1 VRALLLISVSWLL
14 AFTLPVLAEDS
25 SWPANSA
32 HPSDTGLHQFELGL
46 QTADIRTGCIGS
58 ALSCPLPSFALGAGG
73 AMNLTQHFS
82 LDANF
87 LITPQSAS
95 YVTNTFGGHAS
106 ELLVGAR
113 AEVRARHYGF
123 FLKAQLGYFSWSHL
137 FTEDAYP
144 PPTNFVVSYGRR
156 TYFATDVGAGLEY
169 SPSARIHLRGEV
181 TDLILHEGHAGW
193 TNNLQPIAGIY
204 YGLGKQLQWK
214 PPIYEAR
221 RAHRFADTPSLVLLT
236 GSVLAMTADAITT
249 QRDLARG
256 DREADPFARPLVKY
270 GWSGELSAMVL
281 EIGAET
287 LGMYGLH
294 RIGRHRV
301 ERLIPASLV
310 VVHAIF
316 AYNNTNVRSSG
327 NASE

>member
-1 VRALLLISVSWLL
+1 VRALLLITVSWLL
-14 AFTLPVLAEDS
+14 AFAPPVQAEDS
-25 SWPANSA
+25 SSPANPA
-32 HPSDTGLHQFELGL
+32 HPSDTGLRRFEIGI
-46 QTADIRTGCIGS
+46 QTADVRTGCIGS
-58 ALSCPLPSFALGAGG
+58 ALSCPLPSFALGTVG
-73 AMNLTQHFS
+73 AMNLNQHFS

-95 YVTNTFGGHAS
+95 YITNTFGGHAS
-106 ELLVGAR
+106 ELLLGAR
-113 AEVRARHYGF
+113 AEVRARNYGF
-123 FLKAQLGYFSWSHL
+123 FLKVQPGCFSWSHL

-144 PPTNFVVSYGRR
+144 PPSNFVVSFRRR
-156 TYFATDVGAGLEY
+156 TYFATDAGAGLEY

-181 TDLILHEGHAGW
+181 TDLIVHEGGSNW
-193 TNNLQPIAGIY
+193 TNNLQPSAGIY
-204 YGLGKQLQWK
+204 YGLGKQIQWK
-214 PPIYEAR
+214 PPVYEAR
-221 RAHRFADTPSLVLLT
+221 RAHRFDDTPNLVLIT

-256 DREADPFARPLVKY
+256 DREGDPFARPLVKY
-270 GWSGELSAMVL
+270 GWSGEISAMAL

-301 ERLIPASLV
+301 ERLIPVSLAV
-310 VVHAIF
+310 IHAIF
-316 AYNNTNVRSSG
+316 AYNNTNV